1 MATITGSSGNDTL
14 AGGVGNDTI
23 TAQQGGDTVFGGA
36 GNDLI
41 YGDNVSGTDQ
51 TTSFP
56 PNYVEITSVNQTVTG
71 TNGQPSFNATTTSTD
86 GVSFVSSSTVTNGFW
101 IGSNGVETHTHAMT
115 TQVAGARL
123 RLTAT
128 HEDEPVRFV
137 LDGVTINL
145 NTAIA
150 NGLVTFNDG
159 GRGSYIIDSAGRFV
173 GRPGL
178 NGNQPE
184 LSDVATL
191 TFNVPFTT
199 LQVISQGSGWSA
211 GSAYELFV
219 DTNPPVFVGG
229 ADSLVGGDGNDT
241 LFGGVGGDTLSG
253 GLGTD
258 TLNGGTG
265 NDVIFGDDDRD
276 VLIGGTGDD
285 ALYGGVG
292 NDTISGGDGNE
303 FIFGD
308 EGADSITGDAGNDF
322 LSGFQ
327 GDDLMDGG
335 IGADTLFGG
344 TGADTLFGG
353 DGDDF
358 LSVGGSDQAFGGSG
372 DDVFEH
378 AGDDTF
384 VNAVIDGGSDA
395 TDGNPGGTENGNAG
409 DRLDLS
415 WESGSLTVTLGTNPE
430 SGTVNGL
437 DGDAGIDLT
446 FSEIEIIL
454 TGDGDDTV
462 AGSAATGAVTLNTG
476 AGNDV
481 IATGSGNDSIVADT
495 GNDSVQA
502 GAGNDTVAGG
512 AGNDSLDGG
521 AGADSLIGGA
531 GNDTVAGGDGD
542 DTLVGSAGDRLLGES
557 GDDTFRFDPTAT
569 GATTVTV
576 IGGETGEDAGGD
588 IISLQGLTN
597 ASVTWSKAN
606 KASGSGTLTY
616 LNSNGELVTV
626 NFSEIER
633 VICFARDTLISTR
646 RGDVP
651 VQDLRLGDLI
661 RTVDRGFQPLR
672 WLAARR
678 LTADDLAGAPKLRP
692 IRIRAG
698 ALGCGL
704 PRWDLTVSP
713 QHRILVR
720 SKVAE
725 RMFGSPEVL
734 VAAKQ
739 LLELDGVAVVE
750 DGRGVE
756 YWHLMCDR
764 HEVIFAEGLESE
776 TLFPGQE
783 ALATIPRECH
793 EELFALF
800 PDLRESGQWSKG
812 RAARPIPRGAACRQ
826 LVRRHVLNQKPMLFA
841 SVDGWASGRRVS

>member
-23 TAQQGGDTVFGGA
+23 TAQQGSDTVFGGA

-41 YGDNVSGTDQ
+41 YGDNVSGTNQ

-56 PNYVEITSVNQTVTG
+56 PNYVEITSVNQAVTG

-159 GRGSYIIDSAGRFV
+159 GRGSYIIDSAGRLV

-199 LQVISQGSGWSA
+199 LQVISQGSGWAA
-211 GSAYELFV
+211 GSAYEFFV
-219 DTNPPVFVGG
+219 DTNPPVFIGG
-229 ADSLVGGDGNDT
+229 ADSLMGGDGNDT
-241 LFGGVGGDTLSG
+241 LFGGVGDDTLSG

-258 TLNGGTG
+258 TLYGGTG

-292 NDTISGGDGNE
+292 NDTISGG
-303 FIFGD
+303 

-327 GDDLMDGG
+327 GDDLLDGG

-353 DGDDF
+353 DGDDL

-384 VNAVIDGGSDA
+384 VNIVIDGGSDA

-415 WESGSLTVTLGTNPE
+415 WESGSVTVTLGTNPE

-462 AGSAATGAVTLNTG
+462 AGSAATGAVNLNTG

-502 GAGNDTVAGG
+502 GAGDDTVAGG

-557 GDDTFRFDPTAT
+557 GDDTFRFDPTAP

-576 IGGETGEDAGGD
+576 IGGETGEDGGGD

-616 LNSNGELVTV
+616 LNSNGESVTV

-661 RTVDRGFQPLR
+661 RTVDQGFQPLR

-704 PRWDLTVSP
+704 PRRDLTVSP

-739 LLELDGVAVVE
+739 LLELDGVAVVK

-756 YWHLMCDR
+756 YWHVMCDR

-800 PDLRESGQWSKG
+800 PDLRESGHWSKG